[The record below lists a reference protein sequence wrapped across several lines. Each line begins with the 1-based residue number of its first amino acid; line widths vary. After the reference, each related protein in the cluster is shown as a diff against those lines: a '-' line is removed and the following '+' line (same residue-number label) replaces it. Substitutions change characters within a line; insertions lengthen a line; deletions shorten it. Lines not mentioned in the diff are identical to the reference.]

1 MQALCDAKLRF
12 LLISVLCPGKT
23 NDWSAYGTSVMRNL
37 VEALPNGFYILG
49 DAAYVNSEHLLA
61 PYPGKSLEGRED
73 TFNYYQSQLRI
84 RIEMAFARLV
94 GRWGVF
100 WRPLRIPLRDRS
112 TLILATMKLHN
123 YCIDEREANGLPN
136 YPNGTPAPPHVRY
149 RSDGRFLDKAR
160 WKTLFQTQGDD
171 DDRGVRD
178 RVADGMEDL
187 DLSRPAHNL
196 QRNANR

>member
-1 MQALCDAKLRF
+1 VQALCDAKLRF
-12 LLISVLCPGKT
+12 ILISVLCPGKT
-23 NDWSAYGTSVMRNL
+23 NDWSAYGKSVMRNL

-123 YCIDEREANGLPN
+123 YCIDEREAAGVPA
-136 YPNGTPAPPHVRY
+136 YPDGNTAPPHVRVGT
-149 RSDGRFLDKAR
+149 DGRFLDQAR
-160 WKTLFQTQGDD
+160 WHTLFQTQGDA

-178 RVADGMEDL
+178 HVADMMQDL
-187 DLSRPAHNL
+187 NLHRPAHNL